1 MRAVPCPIYD
11 PPTRYKYHLALIVVV
26 DKENHTQLAMQALL
40 LREQTEYF
48 VFLFEA
54 FKELCA
60 GAHPQVNRPS
70 MCSVHVPVAV

>member
-1 MRAVPCPIYD
+1 MPCPIYD
-11 PPTRYKYHLALIVVV
+11 SRTIYKYHLALIVVL
-26 DKENHTQLAMQALL
+26 DKENHTQLAMQVLL

-48 VFLFEA
+48 VLLFET

-60 GAHPQVNRPS
+60 GGLPQVNRPS

>member
-1 MRAVPCPIYD
+1 MPCTIYD
-11 PPTRYKYHLALIVVV
+11 PPTRYTYHLALIVVV
-26 DKENHTQLAMQALL
+26 DKETHSQLAMQTLL

-60 GAHPQVNRPS
+60 GGHPQVNRTS
-70 MCSVHVPVAV
+70 MCSVHVPVAL